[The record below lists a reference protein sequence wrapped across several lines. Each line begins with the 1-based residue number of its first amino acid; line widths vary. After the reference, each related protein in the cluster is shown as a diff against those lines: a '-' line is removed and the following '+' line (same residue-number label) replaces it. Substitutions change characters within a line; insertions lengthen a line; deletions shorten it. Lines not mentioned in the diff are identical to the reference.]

1 MIRFLREIIR
11 NFSLPL
17 KSYKYKAFI
26 ETMDNTLFIDTGYF
40 AFYRYHA
47 AKRWLSFKEEC
58 DQENPWQN
66 EEIFRDCLMKQVLKH
81 IKKYC
86 KNRKRIFIALES
98 LDGSKNWRKDICE
111 HYKANRVKNSDIHG
125 FMKYLYTYLREFA
138 SNSGNCEILHK
149 TCHEADDLIALKCR
163 EVLNENPQEDI
174 TILTSDSDF
183 LQLVET
189 QNNVKLMNATEKII
203 SDKPIVG
210 QLYLKHKILEGD
222 TADNITPVFSGRNRK
237 KRINAIIDKIKHISL
252 DEVNETYFESIE
264 DYEKFKKNRAL
275 IDFSSIIT

>member
-86 KNRKRIFIALES
+86 KI
-98 LDGSKNWRKDICE
+98 G
-111 HYKANRVKNSDIHG
+111 
-125 FMKYLYTYLREFA
+125 REF
-138 SNSGNCEILHK
+138 L
-149 TCHEADDLIALKCR
+149 L
-163 EVLNENPQEDI
+163 P
-174 TILTSDSDF
+174 
-183 LQLVET
+183 
-189 QNNVKLMNATEKII
+189 
-203 SDKPIVG
+203 
-210 QLYLKHKILEGD
+210 
-222 TADNITPVFSGRNRK
+222 
-237 KRINAIIDKIKHISL
+237 
-252 DEVNETYFESIE
+252 
-264 DYEKFKKNRAL
+264 
-275 IDFSSIIT
+275 

>member
-1 MIRFLREIIR
+1 
-11 NFSLPL
+11 
-17 KSYKYKAFI
+17 
-26 ETMDNTLFIDTGYF
+26 
-40 AFYRYHA
+40 
-47 AKRWLSFKEEC
+47 
-58 DQENPWQN
+58 
-66 EEIFRDCLMKQVLKH
+66 
-81 IKKYC
+81 
-86 KNRKRIFIALES
+86 
-98 LDGSKNWRKDICE
+98 
-111 HYKANRVKNSDIHG
+111 
-125 FMKYLYTYLREFA
+125 
-138 SNSGNCEILHK
+138 
-149 TCHEADDLIALKCR
+149 LIALKCR

-222 TADNITPVFSGRNRK
+222 TADNIAPVFSGRNRK
-237 KRINAIIDKIKHISL
+237 KRINAIIDRIKYISL